1 MVTRTDVLVRLG
13 QGKADLAK
21 KYYHLGLICKL
32 HVGVAFVVTFGY
44 FKDSIILLFT
54 DVAPVVSYLEYM
66 FPVLVILL
74 MLNALYAT
82 LSTVLRI
89 TNNSEYLPWINFVSM
104 TLMVLFVGLWLFCRD
119 YNPAHFF
126 IGFLFGRCTGTVW
139 RLKYILGLDR
149 KSLAKS

>member
-82 LSTVLRI
+82 LSSIMRI
-89 TNNSEYLPWINFVSM
+89 TNKSEYLAWISFVSM
-104 TLMVLFVGLWLFCRD
+104 TLMDLSAGLMLFCTD
-119 YNPAHFF
+119 YNPAYSF
-126 IGFLFGRCTGTVW
+126 IGFLLGRFLGTVW
-139 RLKYILGLDR
+139 
-149 KSLAKS
+149 SF